1 MKTLL
6 LVPTEAGVGL
16 TTICLGLLHALDQQG
31 LRVAFCKPVGQ
42 PGETSGTIA
51 ETTAVTTA
59 ESTSESGPEHT
70 VELIRRYADLQPPA
84 PLPCSQA
91 LAWLAAEQT
100 DVLTEQWMMLRELT
114 LASLAQEPDVLVLE
128 GVSHAGDNPL
138 LARINPLLA
147 DSFDAQVILVSTP
160 HAQSLAE
167 LNQRLESCAA
177 QFGGHEGSDASS
189 GRAVG
194 VILNMLDAPRAE
206 DSHLPRNR
214 QHIAPATS
222 RAWAQI
228 PAQMPVLAAGLH
240 LAGGIPWDAELT
252 APRTGDVAEFL
263 RAEILEAG
271 DIQQRRVL
279 HICLATERVGNL
291 LPHLQHGTLL
301 ITSADRDEVIVAAA
315 LAELNGVTLAGV
327 LLTDGAAL
335 RPETLAFCRRSIAH
349 GLPLLRVAEDSYK
362 VITHLPGFANRVPV
376 DDDARIRHVMDT
388 VAQHLDRPW
397 LATLVASQRE
407 RRLSP
412 AAFRYSLLQRARAAN
427 RIIVL
432 PEGEELRTLRAAVNC
447 SRRGIA
453 RCQLLGNA
461 EVIRQLAAS
470 NAITLPPGLEI
481 VDPVPLRETYV
492 PLLTALRQHKGMTA
506 ERARRELEDNVML
519 GTLMLHEGRVD
530 GLVSG
535 AVHTTANTIR
545 PALQLIRTRP
555 GIDTA
560 SSIFFM
566 CLPEQVL
573 IFGDCAIN
581 ADPEASA
588 LADIAIASADSAR
601 EFGLFPRVAMI
612 SYSTLDS
619 GTGSDVEKVREATR
633 MVRARR
639 PDLVI
644 DGPLQYDAA
653 VSAEVAATKAP
664 GSPVAGHATVLI
676 FPDLNTGN
684 TTYKAVQRS
693 AGVVS
698 IGPML
703 QGLNKPVNDL
713 SRGASVEDIVYTIA
727 ITAIQATIENRTI
740 GKSERTT

>member
-42 PGETSGTIA
+42 PGGELA
-51 ETTAVTTA
+51 TAMVTPIENA
-59 ESTSESGPEHT
+59 AEHT
-70 VELIRRYADLQPPA
+70 VELIRHYAGLQPPP
-84 PLPCSQA
+84 PLPCSKA
-91 LAWLAAEQT
+91 AEWLAGNQV
-100 DVLTEQWMMLRELT
+100 DLLMEQWMALRERT
-114 LASLAQEPDVLVLE
+114 LAVFPQEPDVLVLE
-128 GVSHAGDNPL
+128 GISTVTDDPV
-138 LARINPLLA
+138 LARLNPLLA

-160 HAQSLAE
+160 STASPPNTQTLAE
-167 LNQRLESCAA
+167 LNQRLENCAA
-177 QFGGHEGSDASS
+177 QFMLPAGDAPANA
-189 GRAVG
+189 RVVG
-194 VILNMLDAPRAE
+194 VILNMLNAPPE
-206 DSHLPRNR
+206 GEGHLPLER
-214 QHIAPATS
+214 QLAVAEG
-222 RAWAQI
+222 AWSWEQI
-228 PAQMPVLAAGLH
+228 QQQLPILQHADTASPGLH
-240 LAGGIPWDAELT
+240 LVGGIPWDAELT
-252 APRTGDVAEFL
+252 SARTSDLAQFLHAEVI
-263 RAEILEAG
+263 AAG

-279 HICLATERVGNL
+279 HVALASERVGNL
-291 LPHLQHGTLL
+291 LPHLLPGTLL
-301 ITSADRDEVIVAAA
+301 ISSADRDEVMIAAA
-315 LAELNGVTLAGV
+315 LAELNGVALAGV
-327 LLTDGAAL
+327 LLTGGMVL
-335 RPETLAFCRRSIAH
+335 KPETLAFCRQAIAR
-349 GLPLLRVAEDSYK
+349 GLPLLRVHEDSFQ
-362 VITHLPGFANRVPV
+362 VITELPGFANRVPV

-397 LATLVASQRE
+397 LVTLVASPRE

-412 AAFRYSLLQRARAAN
+412 AAFRYSLLQRARAAD
-427 RIIVL
+427 RLIVL
-432 PEGEELRTLRAAVNC
+432 PEGEELRTLRAAVSC
-447 SRRGIA
+447 VRRGIA
-453 RCQLLGNA
+453 RCQLLGNPEA
-461 EVIRQLAAS
+461 IGQLAAS
-470 NAITLPPGLEI
+470 NAIALPPTLQI
-481 VDPVPLRETYV
+481 VDPVPLREQYV
-492 PLLTALRQHKGMTA
+492 ATLTALRQHKGMTP

-519 GTLMLHEGRVD
+519 GTLMLREGRVD

-535 AVHTTANTIR
+535 AIHTTANTIR

-581 ADPEASA
+581 ADPDASA

-601 EFGLFPRVAMI
+601 DFGLFPRVAMI
-612 SYSTLDS
+612 SYSTLES
-619 GTGSDVEKVREATR
+619 GTGSDVDKVREATR
-633 MVRARR
+633 LARSRR

-713 SRGASVEDIVYTIA
+713 SRGAAVEDILYTIA
-727 ITAIQATIENRTI
+727 LTAIQAVPRN
-740 GKSERTT
+740 SN

>member
-31 LRVAFCKPVGQ
+31 LRVAFCKPVAQ
-42 PGETSGTIA
+42 
-51 ETTAVTTA
+51 AVA
-59 ESTSESGPEHT
+59 ESAGTDGAEHT
-70 VELIRRYADLQPPA
+70 VELIRRYADLQPPT

-100 DVLTEQWMMLRELT
+100 DLLTEQWMMLRELT

-128 GVSHAGDNPL
+128 GVSHAGDDPL

-160 HAQSLAE
+160 HAQSFAE

-177 QFGGHEGSDASS
+177 QFGGHDGSDASS

-194 VILNMLDAPRAE
+194 VILNMLNAP
-206 DSHLPRNR
+206 
-214 QHIAPATS
+214 HIENKGEPVGAYPKGIKDPPAIDEAPLT
-222 RAWAQI
+222 WAQI
-228 PAQMPVLAAGLH
+228 QAQLPVLAAGLH

-252 APRTGDVAEFL
+252 APRTSDVAEFL
-263 RAEILEAG
+263 RAEIVEAG

-291 LPHLQHGTLL
+291 LPHLQHGTLV

-327 LLTDGAAL
+327 LLTDGATL
-335 RPETLAFCRRSIAH
+335 RPETLAFCRRAIAH

-362 VITHLPGFANRVPV
+362 VVTHLPGFANRVPV

-412 AAFRYSLLQRARAAN
+412 AAFRYSLLQRARAAK

-481 VDPVPLRETYV
+481 VDPVLLRETYV

-619 GTGSDVEKVREATR
+619 GTGSDVDKVREATR
-633 MVRARR
+633 LVRARR

>member
-31 LRVAFCKPVGQ
+31 LRVAFCKPVAQ
-42 PGETSGTIA
+42 A
-51 ETTAVTTA
+51 DA
-59 ESTSESGPEHT
+59 ESAGADRHEHT
-70 VELIRRYADLQPPA
+70 VELIRHYAGLQPPA
-84 PLPCSQA
+84 PLPCNQT

-100 DVLTEQWMMLRELT
+100 DLLTEQWMMLRERT
-114 LASLAQEPDVLVLE
+114 LAGLAQEPDVLVLE
-128 GVSHAGDNPL
+128 GVSHAGDDPL

-160 HAQSLAE
+160 HAQSFAA

-177 QFGGHEGSDASS
+177 QFDGHDGSDASS

-194 VILNMLDAPRAE
+194 VILNMLNAPLNWSQIQA
-206 DSHLPRNR
+206 HLP
-214 QHIAPATS
+214 
-222 RAWAQI
+222 
-228 PAQMPVLAAGLH
+228 VLNTGLH
-240 LAGGIPWDAELT
+240 LAGSIPWDAELT
-252 APRTGDVAEFL
+252 APRTRDVVEFL
-263 RAEILEAG
+263 HAEILEPG

-279 HICLATERVGNL
+279 HITLATERVGNL
-291 LPHLQHGTLL
+291 LPHLQHGTLV

-315 LAELNGVTLAGV
+315 LAELNDVTLAGV
-327 LLTDGAAL
+327 LLTGGEAL
-335 RPETLAFCRRSIAH
+335 RPETLAFCQRAIAH
-349 GLPLLRVAEDSYK
+349 GLPLLRVTEDSYQ

-376 DDDARIRHVMDT
+376 DDDTRIRHIMDT

-453 RCQLLGNA
+453 RCQLLGNP

-470 NAITLPPGLEI
+470 NAITLPPRLEI
-481 VDPVPLRETYV
+481 VDPVPLRETYA
-492 PLLTALRQHKGMTA
+492 PLLTALRQHKGMTT
-506 ERARRELEDNVML
+506 ERARQELEDNVVL
-519 GTLMLHEGRVD
+519 GTLMLHQGLVD

-581 ADPEASA
+581 ADPEASE

-619 GTGSDVEKVREATR
+619 GTGSDVDKVREATR
-633 MVRARR
+633 LVRTRR

-653 VSAEVAATKAP
+653 VSAEVAAVKAP

-727 ITAIQATIENRTI
+727 ITAIQATIDA
-740 GKSERTT
+740 GKASEGAERTST

>member
-42 PGETSGTIA
+42 PGATSETVAETVA
-51 ETTAVTTA
+51 ETTSQTTA
-59 ESTSESGPEHT
+59 ENTSESGTEHT
-70 VELIRRYADLQPPA
+70 VELIRRYANLQPPP

-100 DVLTEQWMMLRELT
+100 DLLMEQWMMLRERT
-114 LASLAQEPDVLVLE
+114 LAGLAQEPDVLVLE
-128 GVSHAGDNPL
+128 GLSHAGDDPL

-160 HAQSLAE
+160 RAQSFAE

-177 QFGGHEGSDASS
+177 QFGGHDGSDASS

-194 VILNMLDAPRAE
+194 VILNMLDAP
-206 DSHLPRNR
+206 L
-214 QHIAPATS
+214 
-222 RAWAQI
+222 
-228 PAQMPVLAAGLH
+228 PVLSAGLH

-252 APRTGDVAEFL
+252 APRTCDVAEFL
-263 RAEILEAG
+263 HAEVVEAG
-271 DIQQRRVL
+271 DLLQRRVL

-291 LPHLQHGTLL
+291 LPHLQHGTLV

-327 LLTDGAAL
+327 LLTEGEAL
-335 RPETLAFCRRSIAH
+335 RPETLAFCRRAIAH
-349 GLPLLRVAEDSYK
+349 GLPLLRVAEDSYQ
-362 VITHLPGFANRVPV
+362 VITRLPGFANRVPV

-397 LATLVASQRE
+397 LATLVASQHE

-412 AAFRYSLLQRARAAN
+412 AAFRFSLLQRARAAN
-427 RIIVL
+427 QLIVL
-432 PEGEELRTLRAAVNC
+432 PEGEELRTLRAAANC
-447 SRRGIA
+447 CRRGIA
-453 RCQLLGNA
+453 RCQLLGNP

-481 VDPVPLRETYV
+481 VDPVPLRDTYV

-506 ERARRELEDNVML
+506 GRARQELQDNVVL

-581 ADPEASA
+581 ADPEASE

-619 GTGSDVEKVREATR
+619 GTGSDVDKVREATR
-633 MVRARR
+633 LVRDRR

-727 ITAIQATIENRTI
+727 ITAIQATIDNSTI
-740 GKSERTT
+740 EKREKTT

>member
-31 LRVAFCKPVGQ
+31 LRVAFCKPVAQ
-42 PGETSGTIA
+42 SA
-51 ETTAVTTA
+51 TASA
-59 ESTSESGPEHT
+59 GADSLEHT
-70 VELIRRYADLQPPA
+70 VELIRRYAGLQPPA
-84 PLPCSQA
+84 PLPCDQT

-100 DVLTEQWMMLRELT
+100 DLLTEQWMMLRERT
-114 LASLAQEPDVLVLE
+114 LAEFAQEPDVLVLE
-128 GVSHAGDNPL
+128 GVSHAGDDPL

-160 HAQSLAE
+160 HAQSIAE

-177 QFGGHEGSDASS
+177 QFGGHDGSDASS

-194 VILNMLDAPRAE
+194 VILNMLDAQ
-206 DSHLPRNR
+206 L
-214 QHIAPATS
+214 
-222 RAWAQI
+222 
-228 PAQMPVLAAGLH
+228 PVLNTGLH

-252 APRTGDVAEFL
+252 APRTCDVAEFL
-263 RAEILEAG
+263 HAEVVEAGEIL
-271 DIQQRRVL
+271 QRRVL
-279 HICLATERVGNL
+279 RISLAAERVGNL
-291 LPHLQHGTLL
+291 LPHLQHGTLV
-301 ITSADRDEVIVAAA
+301 ITSADRDEVLVAAA

-327 LLTDGAAL
+327 LLTEGAAL
-335 RPETLAFCRRSIAH
+335 RPETLAFCRRAIAH
-349 GLPLLRVAEDSYK
+349 GLPLLRVPQDSYQ

-397 LATLVASQRE
+397 LATLVANQRE

-427 RIIVL
+427 RRIVL

-453 RCQLLGNA
+453 RCQLLGNPEA
-461 EVIRQLAAS
+461 IRQLAAS
-470 NAITLPPGLEI
+470 NAITLPPGLEL
-481 VDPVPLRETYV
+481 VDPVPLRDTYV

-506 ERARRELEDNVML
+506 ERARQELEDNVVL
-519 GTLMLHEGRVD
+519 GTLMLHEGVVD

-581 ADPEASA
+581 ADPEASE
-588 LADIAIASADSAR
+588 LADIAIASADSAC
-601 EFGLFPRVAMI
+601 EFGVFPRVAMI

-619 GTGSDVEKVREATR
+619 GTGSDVDKVREATR
-633 MVRARR
+633 LVRARR

-653 VSAEVAATKAP
+653 VSAEVAAAKAP

-727 ITAIQATIENRTI
+727 ITAIQATIDNDDTDNNI
-740 GKSERTT
+740 SEKRETTT

>member
-31 LRVAFCKPVGQ
+31 LRVAFCKPVAQ
-42 PGETSGTIA
+42 SVA
-51 ETTAVTTA
+51 A
-59 ESTSESGPEHT
+59 STGADGAEHT
-70 VELIRRYADLQPPA
+70 VELIRRYANLQPPA

-91 LAWLAAEQT
+91 TAWLAAEQT
-100 DVLTEQWMMLRELT
+100 DLLMEQWMMLRERT
-114 LASLAQEPDVLVLE
+114 LAGLAQEPDVLVLE
-128 GVSHAGDNPL
+128 GISPAGDDPL

-160 HAQSLAE
+160 HAQSFAA

-177 QFGGHEGSDASS
+177 QFGGHDGSDAAS

-194 VILNMLDAPRAE
+194 VILNMLDAPQNE
-206 DSHLPRNR
+206 DEHLPLQGPRT
-214 QHIAPATS
+214 PAEASLT
-222 RAWAQI
+222 WAQI
-228 PAQMPVLAAGLH
+228 QAQLPVLSTGLH

-252 APRTGDVAEFL
+252 APRTRDVAEFL
-263 RAEILEAG
+263 HAEVVEAG

-291 LPHLQHGTLL
+291 LPHLQHGTLV

-327 LLTDGAAL
+327 LLTEGAAL
-335 RPETLAFCRRSIAH
+335 RPETLAFCRQAIAH
-349 GLPLLRVAEDSYK
+349 GLPLLRVAEDSYQ

-427 RIIVL
+427 RLIVL
-432 PEGEELRTLRAAVNC
+432 PEGEELRTVRAAVNC

-453 RCQLLGNA
+453 RCQLLGNP

-470 NAITLPPGLEI
+470 NAITLPAELEI

-492 PLLTALRQHKGMTA
+492 QLLTALRQHKGMTA
-506 ERARRELEDNVML
+506 ERARQELEDNVVL

-545 PALQLIRTRP
+545 PALQLIRTRV

-588 LADIAIASADSAR
+588 LADIAIASADSAH

-619 GTGSDVEKVREATR
+619 GTGSDVDKVREATR
-633 MVRARR
+633 LVRARR

-740 GKSERTT
+740 EKRERTM